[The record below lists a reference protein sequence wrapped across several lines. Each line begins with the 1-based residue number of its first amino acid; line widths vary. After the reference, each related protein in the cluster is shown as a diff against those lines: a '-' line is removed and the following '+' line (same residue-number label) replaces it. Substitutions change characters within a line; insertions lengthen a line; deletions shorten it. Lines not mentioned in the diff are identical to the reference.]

1 VSPITN
7 GATDPTAQSPAAGT
21 QDPNATNTLENSGLG
36 ENAFLKLLVTQMQN
50 QDPLNPQDNS
60 AFLAQLAQFSSLE
73 QLQGIKSDTDTLI
86 QTIGTVSGSG
96 STTSTGS
103 TGSAGSSGAS
113 NSSNPT
119 NTSGSSSSVN
129 GL

>member
-1 VSPITN
+1 VNPITS
-7 GATDPTAQSPAAGT
+7 AAIDQTAQTPPAGT
-21 QDPNATNTLENSGLG
+21 QDPSATNTLENNGLG

-73 QLQGIKSDTDTLI
+73 QLQGIKTDTDTLI
-86 QTIGTVSGSG
+86 QTIGGLSG
-96 STTSTGS
+96 
-103 TGSAGSSGAS
+103 
-113 NSSNPT
+113 SSNPT
-119 NTSGSSSSVN
+119 NPSNPLNQANPLNPTTSSTGSSSVN